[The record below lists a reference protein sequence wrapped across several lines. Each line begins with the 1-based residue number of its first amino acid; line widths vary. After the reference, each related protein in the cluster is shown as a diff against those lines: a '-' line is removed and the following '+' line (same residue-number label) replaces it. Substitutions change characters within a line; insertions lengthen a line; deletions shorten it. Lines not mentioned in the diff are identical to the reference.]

1 MGQPYM
7 CYVPRDLAIFTPYE
21 VWVDASNQLGS
32 ATSDVVT
39 LDILDVGK

>member
-1 MGQPYM
+1 M